1 MSRVIDGLIAYR
13 VLKLLVTPFNRTK
26 AFELGII
33 DDKGKVLKK
42 SRDIKDPQERNA
54 YTLLIRFVFN
64 LKRLLSKV
72 GIRGPLGSSAAA
84 ALAFFKEEA
93 GEQLSETAALDIER
107 EIYKYITSEGFEF
120 DLSENYGEPLT
131 EGTYKVKHD
140 IYNSEG
146 DIVINID
153 EEVYFKETTDI
164 IMGYDVFKHN
174 DIYLTTED
182 LYVWY
187 CKTKNK
193 TTHISKTW

>member
-1 MSRVIDGLIAYR
+1 MSRVIDALVAYR
-13 VLKLLVTPFNRTK
+13 VLKLLITPFNKTE
-26 AFELGII
+26 AFRLGII
-33 DDKGKVLKK
+33 DDKGKVLIK
-42 SRDIKDPQERNA
+42 SKEIKDKPNSAQLRNA

-64 LKRLLSKV
+64 LKRLW
-72 GIRGPLGSSAAA
+72 AAA
-84 ALAFFKEEA
+84 AIAFFKEQA
-93 GEQLSETAALDIER
+93 GDQLSDTAGLDIER
-107 EIYKYITSEGFEF
+107 GVYRYLKKEGFEF
-120 DLSENYGEPLT
+120 ELSENYGEPLT

-146 DIVINID
+146 EVVINID

-164 IMGYDVFKHN
+164 IMGYDVFKHK

>member
-1 MSRVIDGLIAYR
+1 MSRVIDAVIAYR

-33 DDKGKVLKK
+33 EEKGKVLKK
-42 SRDIKDPQERNA
+42 SKEIKNPKERNA

-64 LKRLLSKV
+64 LKKLLAKV
-72 GIRGPLGSSAAA
+72 GIRGPIGSAAA
-84 ALAFFKEEA
+84 AAFAFFKEQH
-93 GEQLSETAALDIER
+93 GENVEVEKV
-107 EIYKYITSEGFEF
+107 IYNHLKEQGFEF
-120 DLSENYGEPLT
+120 QIDENYGEPLT

-146 DIVINID
+146 EVVINID

-164 IMGYDVFKHN
+164 IMGYDVFKHK

-182 LYVWY
+182 LYV
-187 CKTKNK
+187 
-193 TTHISKTW
+193 